1 MRLFVRFFLKKKAAG
16 VLTPDVRSIRLDT
29 LTPVGSAGRHRIV
42 PEGTGYLK
50 EIGKGKKD
58 AAGRPAGMTANKRRP
73 EGNFRRFLKE
83 EKRESDRNGITSRK
97 ANE

>member
-16 VLTPDVRSIRLDT
+16 VLTPGVRSIRLDT
-29 LTPVGSAGRHRIV
+29 LTPVGSAGRQCRKAV

-73 EGNFRRFLKE
+73 EGNFRRFL
-83 EKRESDRNGITSRK
+83 
-97 ANE
+97 

>member
-1 MRLFVRFFLKKKAAG
+1 MFSPGDEALREVFFEKKAAG
-16 VLTPDVRSIRLDT
+16 VLTPGVRSIRLDT
-29 LTPVGSAGRHRIV
+29 LTPVGSAGRHRIFERDREGKEV

-73 EGNFRRFLKE
+73 EGNFRRFL
-83 EKRESDRNGITSRK
+83 
-97 ANE
+97 